1 LDIEKGIFIGN
12 IMKYRKLEFKP
23 TRLVT
28 INYHKWYLNQPS
40 SVIKCG
46 WREIHEENKEKPRNR
61 WESHRSKWQTFQRAT
76 FHNSPVKYVIYIY
89 IYRIYIILYIIC
101 IHIILSSMASLKSLL
116 SCFDKQPFFSH
127 EFIAAECYGTPHEQR
142 SSGRRD
148 QLGCAGFPGQQ
159 QHLGA
164 GQGWRQGC
172 WENWILVVVD
182 ICCYGTAWSSPE
194 SGGLDRSRYPLV
206 N

>member
-1 LDIEKGIFIGN
+1 MDIEKGIFIGN

-89 IYRIYIILYIIC
+89 IIYIYNIIYHMYTYYIILYGISEKLTFLLWQTTFFFTWVHC
-101 IHIILSSMASLKSLL
+101 RWMLRDASR
-116 SCFDKQPFFSH
+116 
-127 EFIAAECYGTPHEQR
+127 AAVVRKKGSVGMCRISRTTAA
-142 SSGRRD
+142 SWS
-148 QLGCAGFPGQQ
+148 
-159 QHLGA
+159 GA
-164 GQGWRQGC
+164 GVTSGVLRELNSRCSWYMLVWYSMVQP
-172 WENWILVVVD
+172 WI
-182 ICCYGTAWSSPE
+182 W
-194 SGGLDRSRYPLV
+194 RSRQV
-206 N
+206 